1 MYPKYFFENGD
12 PRLKDNL
19 SELFLFLDFDGT
31 LVPIKDDPA
40 QCFLKSD
47 TMSQMEAISQ
57 SGKATVAVLSG
68 RTVEEIK
75 KRVPVQGIYYGGN
88 HGLEISGPDLS
99 YLHPDALFGKQAME
113 QIFKKI
119 KKKMLN
125 IGGALVERKKFG
137 FSLHYR
143 MANKEDRV
151 LIKKIFYETISSN
164 QYRYT
169 FSILPGKK
177 VLELVPKVKWDK
189 GRAALFLL
197 KRQKK
202 DYLPIYVGDDKTD
215 ETGFNA
221 LRTQGVTVRV
231 GKSKKTKAEYYLK
244 GQWQMI
250 KFLQHIH
257 SLVKLGNRY
266 A

>member
-1 MYPKYFFENGD
+1 
-12 PRLKDNL
+12 
-19 SELFLFLDFDGT
+19 
-31 LVPIKDDPA
+31 
-40 QCFLKSD
+40 
-47 TMSQMEAISQ
+47 
-57 SGKATVAVLSG
+57 
-68 RTVEEIK
+68 
-75 KRVPVQGIYYGGN
+75 
-88 HGLEISGPDLS
+88 
-99 YLHPDALFGKQAME
+99 
-113 QIFKKI
+113 
-119 KKKMLN
+119 
-125 IGGALVERKKFG
+125 
-137 FSLHYR
+137 

-189 GRAALFLL
+189 GSAALFLL

-202 DYLPIYVGDDKTD
+202 DYLSIYVGDDKTD